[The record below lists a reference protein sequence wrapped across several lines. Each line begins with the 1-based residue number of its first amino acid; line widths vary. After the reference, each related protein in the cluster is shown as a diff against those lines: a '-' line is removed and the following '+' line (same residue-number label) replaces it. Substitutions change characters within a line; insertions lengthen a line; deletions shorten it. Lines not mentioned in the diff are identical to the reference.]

1 MLLFLGEFYLFTTS
15 LIREIAPLEPCIE
28 KIRQLS
34 ELCTYVVMYIWYIG
48 MHQQEFIIII
58 DFSCI
63 TFAYFVIVHLH

>member
-1 MLLFLGEFYLFTTS
+1 MLLFLDDFYLFTTS
-15 LIREIAPLEPCIE
+15 LIREIAPLKHCIE

-34 ELCTYVVMYIWYIG
+34 ELCTYIVMYTWYID

-63 TFAYFVIVHLH
+63 TFAYFVIVHLY